1 MRSLLPDCVRQW
13 LMKPRQRP
21 RARHFRIGVQYSL
34 LPLNRVTG
42 SDVAESPAVQ
52 RLRGLAVK
60 VNIGHRSE
68 NVERADVVV
77 VSSAIDEHNPEVMS
91 ARERHIPVIPRAEML
106 GELMRFQKGI
116 AVAGTHGKTTTT
128 SIVAQLLTEANLDP
142 TFIVGGL
149 VNAAGGNAKLGHGE
163 HVVAEAD
170 ESDASFLNLKPEM
183 VVVTNIDED
192 HMTTYQGNLQSLKD
206 SFISFIQNIPFYGL
220 AVLCEEDDNIR
231 SIYEDIHKP
240 IVTYGF
246 RASSQ
251 FQVFDIEQNGKQMI
265 FSVRRP
271 KPLSTLTSV
280 SLPMP
285 GKHNVL
291 NAVAAI
297 AIASHLG
304 VDDQSIVQGISSFQ
318 GIGRRFEIL
327 GDILVEGKQVT
338 VVDDYAHHPV
348 ELAAT
353 LSAAHSCWQNRRI
366 VVLFQPHRYSRTYD
380 LFDDFVHHLSSQ
392 HPLLLA
398 EVYAANEEPISTAT
412 SKSLC
417 TAIHDRGSARPIYIA
432 DLSELDEI
440 LAGVLQHGDVLLS
453 MGAGDIGR
461 IVNQY
466 VDTKQPHGDES

>member
-1 MRSLLPDCVRQW
+1 
-13 LMKPRQRP
+13 
-21 RARHFRIGVQYSL
+21 
-34 LPLNRVTG
+34 
-42 SDVAESPAVQ
+42 
-52 RLRGLAVK
+52 
-60 VNIGHRSE
+60 
-68 NVERADVVV
+68 
-77 VSSAIDEHNPEVMS
+77 
-91 ARERHIPVIPRAEML
+91 ML